1 MNFSSERLFKM
12 KIKISIDYVQHIKHM
27 EVVLDFEK
35 NNIACIVSKNG
46 IGKTTLLKSL
56 SFLYNPSVLKKT
68 SPYGILNTGSK
79 ITIEYLNDT
88 YNFVYSPALKYLEC
102 KGKINL
108 KHNCSLELSTPYG
121 ERFQR
126 FSKLSASDSVL
137 RANLIHKKYEHAA
150 QMSAFLKLIYDS
162 NKFDD
167 LNTTNING
175 IDYYFLFSENGRYI
189 REDHFSTGEY
199 FVINLYRLL
208 NSNNDLIIIDEIDT
222 SLDAAAQVRLIKE
235 LRFLCNSRNKKI
247 LFTTHSLALLRTLE
261 EDNEALLY
269 LDSNDGVI
277 TSTPC
282 SYNFVK
288 SAMFGFIGYDR
299 YILTEDIVL
308 EKYLERLLSKIK
320 SKNSYKIIFVGGC
333 QGVVSLMERNKHQ
346 KFLADP
352 ENVISVL
359 DGDVRNEILGNR
371 KAVSNIFFIPF
382 ESIEK
387 EIFKKYK
394 ERGRY
399 KLPKV
404 GFKNSGAKY
413 IYEKLLEKL
422 SFDKVIGI
430 VEKGHKE
437 SIEELKRM
445 LTNFMK

>member
-1 MNFSSERLFKM
+1 
-12 KIKISIDYVQHIKHM
+12 
-27 EVVLDFEK
+27 
-35 NNIACIVSKNG
+35 
-46 IGKTTLLKSL
+46 
-56 SFLYNPSVLKKT
+56 
-68 SPYGILNTGSK
+68 
-79 ITIEYLNDT
+79 
-88 YNFVYSPALKYLEC
+88 
-102 KGKINL
+102 
-108 KHNCSLELSTPYG
+108 
-121 ERFQR
+121 
-126 FSKLSASDSVL
+126 
-137 RANLIHKKYEHAA
+137 
-150 QMSAFLKLIYDS
+150 
-162 NKFDD
+162 
-167 LNTTNING
+167 
-175 IDYYFLFSENGRYI
+175 
-189 REDHFSTGEY
+189 
-199 FVINLYRLL
+199 
-208 NSNNDLIIIDEIDT
+208 
-222 SLDAAAQVRLIKE
+222 
-235 LRFLCNSRNKKI
+235 
-247 LFTTHSLALLRTLE
+247 
-261 EDNEALLY
+261 
-269 LDSNDGVI
+269 
-277 TSTPC
+277 
-282 SYNFVK
+282 
-288 SAMFGFIGYDR
+288 MFGFIGYDR

-437 SIEELKRM
+437 SIEELKEC
-445 LTNFMK
+445 

>member
-1 MNFSSERLFKM
+1 
-12 KIKISIDYVQHIKHM
+12 
-27 EVVLDFEK
+27 
-35 NNIACIVSKNG
+35 
-46 IGKTTLLKSL
+46 
-56 SFLYNPSVLKKT
+56 
-68 SPYGILNTGSK
+68 
-79 ITIEYLNDT
+79 
-88 YNFVYSPALKYLEC
+88 
-102 KGKINL
+102 
-108 KHNCSLELSTPYG
+108 
-121 ERFQR
+121 
-126 FSKLSASDSVL
+126 
-137 RANLIHKKYEHAA
+137 
-150 QMSAFLKLIYDS
+150 
-162 NKFDD
+162 
-167 LNTTNING
+167 
-175 IDYYFLFSENGRYI
+175 
-189 REDHFSTGEY
+189 
-199 FVINLYRLL
+199 
-208 NSNNDLIIIDEIDT
+208 
-222 SLDAAAQVRLIKE
+222 
-235 LRFLCNSRNKKI
+235 
-247 LFTTHSLALLRTLE
+247 
-261 EDNEALLY
+261 
-269 LDSNDGVI
+269 
-277 TSTPC
+277 
-282 SYNFVK
+282 
-288 SAMFGFIGYDR
+288 MFGFIGYDR